1 MYSPQVN
8 AVFIYPAL
16 LLPPYMPENVSAA
29 CEYAAFV
36 SIGHEFTHGFDNN
49 ARFAYFPKQDVHSP
63 ARHRVEGVVM
73 NTDLWY
79 ELYGV
84 DRNYILYLVKSYNHL
99 LCQKRFT
106 LSQS

>member
-49 ARFAYFPKQDVHSP
+49 GSKYDKWGNKRNWWTVADQMAFEDLRDNI
-63 ARHRVEGVVM
+63 VECYSHLELDPVRAPGV
-73 NTDLWY
+73 
-79 ELYGV
+79 YG
-84 DRNYILYLVKSYNHL
+84 DGRL
-99 LCQKRFT
+99 
-106 LSQS
+106 